1 MTVVRIVCRGVAL
14 AAAIAAA
21 VQGPA
26 PPAASAQDKGQGQG
40 AGGKYAE
47 LTAEWWQWAFSIPA
61 SENPLFDETGEFAA
75 VGQANGI
82 GPGNKYFF
90 LCGVFNVSGTA
101 ERWVTV
107 PAGKDLF
114 FPVINSEWNYVERP
128 DLHSVQ
134 ELRAAVKS
142 DIDSVTDQFATL
154 SLLDEDGDVIDQV
167 DLDLMRLAS
176 PTFAITLPEDDI
188 FGFAQRRINPVVSD
202 GYWVNIP
209 APPRGKYKLEFGA
222 ALPLSDFELNIVYYI
237 TVP

>member
-1 MTVVRIVCRGVAL
+1 MTVARIACRGVAL
-14 AAAIAAA
+14 AVAIAVA
-21 VQGPA
+21 VQVPA
-26 PPAASAQDKGQGQG
+26 PTTAVAQDKGQGQG

-47 LTAEWWQWAFSIPA
+47 LTAEWWQWAFGLPA
-61 SENPLFDETGEFAA
+61 TNHPLFDETGEFAA
-75 VGQANGI
+75 AGQANGI
-82 GPGNKYFF
+82 GPGKKYFF

-128 DLHSVQ
+128 DLHTVQ
-134 ELRAAVKS
+134 ELRAAVAS
-142 DIDSVTDQFATL
+142 DIDSVVDQFATL
-154 SLLDEDGDVIDQV
+154 SLLDEDGDVIDQA

-188 FGFAQRRINPVVSD
+188 FGFAQRRIHPVVSD
-202 GYWVNIP
+202 GYWVRIP
-209 APPRGKYKLEFGA
+209 ALPSGNYKLEFGA
-222 ALPLSDFELNIVYYI
+222 ALPASDFELNIVYYI